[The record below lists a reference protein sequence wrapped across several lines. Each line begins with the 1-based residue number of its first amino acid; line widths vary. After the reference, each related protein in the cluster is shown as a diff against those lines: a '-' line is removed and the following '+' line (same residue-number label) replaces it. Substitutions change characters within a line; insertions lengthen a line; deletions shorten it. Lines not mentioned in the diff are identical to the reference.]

1 MIMGRYVLDRRLL
14 AQPIRAMMRLA
25 ARSVDKLAPKRS
37 AELLFGILAWAD
49 LTANPGPPRSGWI
62 GALFGDQNDR

>member
-25 ARSVDKLAPKRS
+25 ARSLDDLAPKRR
-37 AELLFGILAWAD
+37 AALQYRFFG
-49 LTANPGPPRSGWI
+49 
-62 GALFGDQNDR
+62 